1 MLINCTS
8 PAINS
13 VTLHCN
19 SELTAIHMNYLYL
32 YCRWE
37 VVINKFIPLRAESS
51 KFMTEVFLLF
61 YLALPGRVGDSIV
74 IDNVT
79 LGKVAGASGEVL
91 TVVRHEGRD

>member
-19 SELTAIHMNYLYL
+19 SELTAIHTNYLYL

-51 KFMTEVFLLF
+51 KFMTEVTYYFTWHS
-61 YLALPGRVGDSIV
+61 PGVS
-74 IDNVT
+74 VT
-79 LGKVAGASGEVL
+79 RL
-91 TVVRHEGRD
+91 